1 MPLPPAVSALV
12 TERLDAVDAAL
23 PGFVTAL
30 WVTGS
35 AASGD
40 WRPDR
45 SDVDSWPPPTAC
57 PTLADLEALA
67 ALHAC
72 PGEPL

>member
-30 WVTGS
+30 RAVVSS
-35 AASGD
+35 AG
-40 WRPDR
+40 
-45 SDVDSWPPPTAC
+45 TA
-57 PTLADLEALA
+57 ARA
-67 ALHAC
+67 
-72 PGEPL
+72 G